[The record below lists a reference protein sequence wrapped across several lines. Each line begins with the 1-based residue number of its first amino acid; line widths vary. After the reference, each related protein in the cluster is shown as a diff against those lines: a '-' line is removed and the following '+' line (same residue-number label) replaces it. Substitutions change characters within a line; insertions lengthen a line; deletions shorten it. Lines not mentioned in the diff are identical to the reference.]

1 MHFSRILV
9 AGAAT
14 AAVVAATLLVC
25 LENFGSSETAPGPLS
40 KHGSALQRL
49 ADDGG
54 DQGGDGTEDRT
65 LQPSEQQEEQQEE
78 QQQQGGGPHGH
89 IRYR

>member
-1 MHFSRILV
+1 MRFSRILA
-9 AGAAT
+9 AGAAA
-14 AAVVAATLLVC
+14 AAVVVATLLVY
-25 LENFGSSETAPGPLS
+25 LDNFGSSETASIPVS

-54 DQGGDGTEDRT
+54 DQGGGTEDPT

-78 QQQQGGGPHGH
+78 QQQGDGPHGDV
-89 IRYR
+89 RLQ